1 MAQVQ
6 WNSASGGF
14 FNSILNWLRGVLP
27 GAQDTAV
34 LGALGAPYTVISQA
48 GVLGL
53 PLGGTQTVGAIQ
65 TTAGATLQILGGID
79 VTGLL
84 GGATNFLALNGAGGS
99 ANLGSIDVR
108 NALYTVPVLG
118 TLLGGSANFE
128 IGGGVFDN
136 AGSILLDGTP
146 TSALPGADQMAKLS
160 ILGPV
165 TLDGGGLITLSN
177 DAFNLIT
184 GGEGAILTNVDNL
197 ISGAGAITG
206 LGLINEAAGAI
217 NADQALPLI
226 LSSFGTTVNQGLLE
240 ATNGGT
246 LRLSGNID
254 NTGGQILA
262 DGGRVILGGVT
273 IANGA
278 LAAGVFS
285 AFVFQE
291 VGNSLTGNGLNG
303 VDLSGLIT
311 LYGDANLTITGAINN
326 FGELLIKTGKG
337 ASTTDLIVGA
347 PGAILSGG
355 GQIVLAA
362 ASSVITGVTSGA
374 TLTNVDNLI
383 TGSGLLGG
391 GLMTLI
397 NGLEATIRGAGP
409 TGLTIDTGA
418 NAIQNAGLIAGGR
431 NSRTLIESAVDNSG
445 VLASQG
451 GDLTVLGAVT
461 GAGQGVIQGGIL
473 AFGSSFGENVTFHK
487 SGVLQ
492 LAQAR
497 GYGGLISGF
506 TKTGSTAL
514 DLRDI
519 GFAGPGEAS
528 YSGDKSGG
536 VLTVSDGTHTAQIH
550 LIGNYLGS
558 TFTASSDGQRGVD
571 IVDQAAPKPSVTGFA
586 AAAAGIVSG
595 VGGASSAAPAC
606 EHGAATIALARPATA
621 MA

>member
-1 MAQVQ
+1 MAQAQ

-14 FNSILNWLRGVLP
+14 FNSILNWLGGKLP
-27 GAQDTAV
+27 GARDTAV

-65 TTAGATLQILGGID
+65 TAAGATLQILGGIN
-79 VTGLL
+79 VAGLL
-84 GGATNFLALNGAGGS
+84 GGATNFLVANGAGGS
-99 ANLGSIDVR
+99 ANLGAIDVR

-136 AGSILLDGTP
+136 AGSILLNGTP
-146 TSALPGADQMAKLS
+146 NSALPGADQMAKLS
-160 ILGPV
+160 ILGPI

-184 GGEGAILTNVDNL
+184 GGEGAVLTNVDNL

-206 LGLINEAAGAI
+206 LGLVNEAAGAI
-217 NADQALPLI
+217 NADHALPLI

-240 ATNGGT
+240 ATHGGT

-262 DGGRVILGGVT
+262 DGGRVILGGVI

-278 LAAGVFS
+278 LAAGLLS
-285 AFVFQE
+285 AVVFQE
-291 VGNSLTGNGLNG
+291 VGNSLTGNGLDG

-311 LYGDANLTITGAINN
+311 LAGNANLTVTGAINN
-326 FGELLIKTGKG
+326 FGKLLIQTGKG

-374 TLTNVDNLI
+374 TLTNLDNLI

-391 GLMTLI
+391 GFMTLI

-409 TGLTIDTGA
+409 AGLTIDTGA
-418 NAIQNAGLIAGGR
+418 NAIQNAGLIAGGG
-431 NSRTLIESAVDNSG
+431 NSQTLIESAVDNTG

-461 GAGQGVIQGGIL
+461 GAGQGVIRGGIL

-492 LAQAR
+492 LAQAQ

-506 TKTGSTAL
+506 TRTGSTEL

-519 GFAGPGEAS
+519 GFVGPGEAS

-550 LIGNYLGS
+550 MIGNYLGS
-558 TFTASSDGQRGVD
+558 TFTAGGDGHGGVD
-571 IVDQAAPKPSVTGFA
+571 IIDQAAPKPSVTGFA
-586 AAAAGIVSG
+586 AAAASLA
-595 VGGASSAAPAC
+595 GGAGAASSAAPAR
-606 EHGAATIALARPATA
+606 EHGAATMALARPATA